1 MFLTKR
7 QRQIYDYI
15 KDFIEEQGYAPSIV
29 EIGENFNLTSPAT
42 VHKHL
47 QNLSQK
53 GMIKRS
59 WNKSRAIELMPETLA
74 VENILPEERI
84 TELPLRGVIPAGG
97 RLEAIEETETIPLP
111 WATEKNNLYVLKVKG
126 NSMIEDHIQD
136 EDYVIVE
143 QRQSAQNG
151 ETVVALV
158 DNLSATLKRL
168 YYESNGWVRLQPSN
182 SAMEPIMIEEDRLR
196 IQGVVVGVLRRY

>member
-1 MFLTKR
+1 
-7 QRQIYDYI
+7 
-15 KDFIEEQGYAPSIV
+15 
-29 EIGENFNLTSPAT
+29 
-42 VHKHL
+42 
-47 QNLSQK
+47 
-53 GMIKRS
+53 
-59 WNKSRAIELMPETLA
+59 MPEVLQI
-74 VENILPEERI
+74 ENTLPEER
-84 TELPLRGVIPAGG
+84 TTKLPLRGVIAAGG
-97 RLEAIEETETIPLP
+97 LLEAIEETETIPLP
-111 WATEKNNLYVLKVKG
+111 WASEKNNLYVLKVKG

-143 QRQSAQNG
+143 QRQAAQNG

-182 SAMEPIMIEEDRLR
+182 SSMEPIMIEEERLR

>member
-59 WNKSRAIELMPETLA
+59 WNKSRAIELMPETISIGNRSVKLLI
-74 VENILPEERI
+74 VLS
-84 TELPLRGVIPAGG
+84 L
-97 RLEAIEETETIPLP
+97 TINP
-111 WATEKNNLYVLKVKG
+111 VLISTCGLLNKDK
-126 NSMIEDHIQD
+126 
-136 EDYVIVE
+136 
-143 QRQSAQNG
+143 
-151 ETVVALV
+151 
-158 DNLSATLKRL
+158 
-168 YYESNGWVRLQPSN
+168 
-182 SAMEPIMIEEDRLR
+182 
-196 IQGVVVGVLRRY
+196 

>member
-84 TELPLRGVIPAGG
+84 TELPLRGVIAAGG
-97 RLEAIEETETIPLP
+97 LLEAIEETETIPLP
-111 WATEKNNLYVLKVKG
+111 LATEKNNLYVLKVK
-126 NSMIEDHIQD
+126 
-136 EDYVIVE
+136 
-143 QRQSAQNG
+143 
-151 ETVVALV
+151 
-158 DNLSATLKRL
+158 
-168 YYESNGWVRLQPSN
+168 
-182 SAMEPIMIEEDRLR
+182 
-196 IQGVVVGVLRRY
+196 